1 MAHKYHATAHEAFEA
16 RAAEV
21 EAALDRLAAAV
32 GAKRE
37 REARDPANW
46 GHAGDLAH
54 VAGLLNQALAF
65 IGKKED

>member
-21 EAALDRLAAAV
+21 EAALDRLATAV

-37 REARDPANW
+37 REARDP
-46 GHAGDLAH
+46 
-54 VAGLLNQALAF
+54 GLLNQALAF
-65 IGKKED
+65 IGVKED

>member
-16 RAAEV
+16 R
-21 EAALDRLAAAV
+21 
-32 GAKRE
+32 RE

-54 VAGLLNQALAF
+54 IAGLLNQALAF
-65 IGKKED
+65 IGAKED